1 MGSPGFFSF
10 VFHSLPL
17 TSADHH
23 ISASNFRIKQ
33 TISDEWFA
41 FHGPP
46 KVADSLPDNKIVQ
59 GLSNFNSFHG
69 LTMIRTT
76 PKDTEIEQ
84 KSRHMVLPWA
94 LLQHGMCSHSSSH
107 SVPGQGEQLQDLLPH
122 PSCPQITQHWHH
134 MQKKHSVCRTAAPSS
149 SWEAFGTVRCLEAGF
164 RQLQP

>member
-1 MGSPGFFSF
+1 M
-10 VFHSLPL
+10 
-17 TSADHH
+17 
-23 ISASNFRIKQ
+23 
-33 TISDEWFA
+33 SDEWFA

-59 GLSNFNSFHG
+59 GLSNFNSFHW
-69 LTMIRTT
+69 LTTIKTT
-76 PKDTEIEQ
+76 GYRNGAKVQT
-84 KSRHMVLPWA
+84 
-94 LLQHGMCSHSSSH
+94 HGFASGFFLHGICSHSSIH
-107 SVPGQGEQLQDLLPH
+107 SVPGQGEQLQDLRPH